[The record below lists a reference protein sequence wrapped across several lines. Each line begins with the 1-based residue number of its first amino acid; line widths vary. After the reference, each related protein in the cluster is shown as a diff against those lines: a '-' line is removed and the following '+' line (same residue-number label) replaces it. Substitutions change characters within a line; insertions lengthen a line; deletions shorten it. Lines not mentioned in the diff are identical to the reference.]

1 MEDEVQQQEKKR
13 KTTERASIK
22 VLDVEAKVEEILQ
35 SKMPEKQKEAS
46 LKKLGFITDKKAE
59 GVSFEV
65 YARIRKIDVWRQRAM
80 LVYPKAKTIRL
91 ATLKQWDEIF
101 KDF

>member
-1 MEDEVQQQEKKR
+1 MEEELQQEKKR
-13 KTTERASIK
+13 KTTERPSIK
-22 VLDVEAKVEEILQ
+22 VVDTETKAEEILS
-35 SKMPEKQKEAS
+35 SKMPQKQKEAS
-46 LKKLGFITDKKAE
+46 LKKIGFITDKKVE

-65 YARIRKIDVWRQRAM
+65 YAKIRKIDIWRHRAM
-80 LVYPKAKTIRL
+80 LAYPKAKTIRL

>member
-1 MEDEVQQQEKKR
+1 MEDEIQHQEKKR
-13 KTTERASIK
+13 KTTERPSIK
-22 VLDVEAKVEEILQ
+22 VDLETKVEEILH
-35 SKMPEKQKEAS
+35 SKMPQKQKEAS
-46 LKKLGFITDKKAE
+46 LKKIGAVTDKKAE

-65 YARIRKIDVWRQRAM
+65 YAKIRKIDIGRHRAM
-80 LVYPKAKTIRL
+80 LAYPKAKNIRL